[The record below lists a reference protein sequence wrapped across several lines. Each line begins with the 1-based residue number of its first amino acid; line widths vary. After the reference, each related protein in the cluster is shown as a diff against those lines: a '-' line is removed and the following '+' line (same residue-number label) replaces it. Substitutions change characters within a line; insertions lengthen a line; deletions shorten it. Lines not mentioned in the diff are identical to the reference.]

1 MKNST
6 KGQVKRTKRGPE
18 SPGIPISD
26 TPSNARGDQL
36 CMLMLGGLLVLS
48 AATLVGGMYYGI
60 MGFHT
65 SFTHAPILYWDCLG
79 YFLLV
84 AASILVARAIGS
96 LSFFG
101 TVALGTR
108 FGAWKAVE
116 AIGSKA
122 PQLKR
127 VLPGGA
133 SWLSTAYV
141 QSVCNR
147 GLYKEAIAAAQA
159 EWDRSSKDPKQYQHL
174 GTICFTAGIA
184 CQGLGDIKQSHAWNE
199 KALDI
204 LNKCS
209 EELAKPQ
216 KGMLAKAMA
225 PQTEQAAGQ
234 LKMQL
239 AATYFNVATYYF
251 NVQDYR
257 RAKENYRLALE
268 NARIAPEFPQKAEMI
283 KFGQE
288 QMARLKHS

>member
-6 KGQVKRTKRGPE
+6 KGQMKRTRRGPE
-18 SPGIPISD
+18 GPAIPVST
-26 TPSNARGDQL
+26 TPTNVRGDQL
-36 CMLMLGGLLVLS
+36 CMLMLAGLLVLS
-48 AATLVGGMYYGI
+48 VAVLGGGLYYGI
-60 MGFHT
+60 TGFHA
-65 SFTHAPILYWDCLG
+65 SFIHAPIDYLGCLG
-79 YFLLV
+79 WFLLI
-84 AASILVARAIGS
+84 ALSILVARGIAS

-108 FGAWKAVE
+108 FGAWQTVE
-116 AIGSKA
+116 AIGSKSA
-122 PQLKR
+122 QLKR
-127 VLPGGA
+127 VLPGGTA
-133 SWLSTAYV
+133 WLSTAYV
-141 QSVCNR
+141 QSICNR

-174 GTICFTAGIA
+174 GTICFTGGIA
-184 CQGLGDIKQSHAWNE
+184 CQGLGDVKQAHAWNE

-209 EELAKPQ
+209 EELAKPP
-216 KGMLAKAMA
+216 KGMVAKAMK

-239 AATYFNVATYYF
+239 AATYFNVATHYF
-251 NVQDYR
+251 NMQDYR

-268 NARIAPEFPQKAEMI
+268 NAKKSPDFPQKAEMI
-283 KFGQE
+283 KFGGE